1 MIKNVVQD
9 AGSKMKGTIEATKR
23 DFQTVRTGRANSSV
37 LDRVMVDYY
46 GTPTAINQLANL
58 STPDARLIVVQP
70 WDKTILSA
78 VEKAIQ
84 KADLG
89 LNPINDGTLIRIPI
103 PQLTEERRKELVKLV
118 KKEAEEKRVI
128 IRNIRRDSNEKIK
141 ALEKDNQVTEDES
154 KRGLDE
160 IQKLTDKHISEID
173 SLLEIKEKEIMEV

>member
-9 AGSKMKGTIEATKR
+9 AGSKMKGTVEATKR

-78 VEKAIQ
+78 VEKAI
-84 KADLG
+84 
-89 LNPINDGTLIRIPI
+89 NDGTLIRIPI

-128 IRNIRRDSNEKIK
+128 IRNIRRDANEKIK